1 MGIGRST
8 LAEPVVARF
17 PTAVGQQPSPRMT
30 LWEDVGS
37 SVEHGGGHHWLW
49 RASLRVNSWSRGPEN
64 PTFTHLPLS
73 ALRPRGPSSPGVV
86 SRTGPGALSGP
97 VSGPMGIPG
106 CWRGRTRPPTYQGT
120 PTTHPALRARKQT
133 PRPRGDTAQPGQG
146 VCAMA
151 CASTRSTGK
160 NAYGSSA
167 VTPRLMLG
175 EAFLSLQQPMHHQQ
189 LAHQVVEVWLAVRQ
203 FGSMTALVRSAWAC
217 SDSSGV
223 IRRGSAMFLAPSLDS
238 SGAAAGSW
246 LRTSTTSM
254 GPKAARSRR
263 RVGNWSSSTSGIQPS
278 CRCHGPRSGRRP
290 GRVTRNS
297 IHL

>member
-1 MGIGRST
+1 MRYPARSPGRWASRG
-8 LAEPVVARF
+8 AGEVAPGHR
-17 PTAVGQQPSPRMT
+17 PTKERQRHIRRYGRANKHPGRGETPPSPARVFA
-30 LWEDVGS
+30 LW
-37 SVEHGGGHHWLW
+37 
-49 RASLRVNSWSRGPEN
+49 P
-64 PTFTHLPLS
+64 
-73 ALRPRGPSSPGVV
+73 
-86 SRTGPGALSGP
+86 
-97 VSGPMGIPG
+97 
-106 CWRGRTRPPTYQGT
+106 
-120 PTTHPALRARKQT
+120 
-133 PRPRGDTAQPGQG
+133 
-146 VCAMA
+146 

-175 EAFLSLQQPMHHQQ
+175 EAFLGLQQPMHHQQ
-189 LAHQVVEVWLAVRQ
+189 LAHQVVEAWLAVRQ
-203 FGSMTALVRSAWAC
+203 FGSLTALVRSAWAC
-217 SDSSGV
+217 SDSSGA